1 MTGIIGPSPA
11 PPVGESR
18 GELLEVENL
27 GHRYASGQWALAGVS
42 FRMRLGER
50 VALVGPNGAGKTT
63 LLMHLNGLLTGVRL
77 PTGPTMPPGPKN
89 AVSTT
94 SRTIATEPPVRVLGM
109 PVNRQNSAEVRR
121 IVGLMFQDPDD
132 QLFCATIG
140 EDVAFGPR
148 NLGLPAEEVRRRVDR
163 SLAQVGLAAEV
174 AKPPS
179 QLSFG
184 VRRRAC
190 LAGVLACEPELLA
203 LDEPSS
209 NLDPRGRRELIDLLA
224 ILPAAQLIATHDLEM
239 VLDLCPRTLII
250 DRGRIVADGESREIL
265 ADATLMANH
274 GLEIPLSLRLG
285 TR

>member
-109 PVNRQNSAEVRR
+109 PVNRQNSADVRR
-121 IVGLMFQDPDD
+121 IGGLMFQDPDD

-239 VLDLCPRTLII
+239 VLDLCPRTLIL
-250 DRGRIVADGESREIL
+250 DSGRIVADGQSREIL
-265 ADATLMANH
+265 ADATLMTNH

-285 TR
+285 RR